1 MPKTVAKAN
10 EWGELGTEGKKES
23 LSLFYTP
30 TLARLN
36 AFLNDRIEQENLE
49 LQLPPARERP
59 DDRIA
64 VASRWGEYD
73 SVIQLTKQ
81 LYKFSKL
88 PNMPHGLYRKL
99 FETLRI
105 WQQEGL
111 LYLPML
117 SYTKYQF
124 GKQHQGVP
132 GVDELMEL
140 LTNLIRLDEMRK
152 LHVPLHWVEYLN
164 RQGGGES

>member
-1 MPKTVAKAN
+1 MAKAN
-10 EWGELGTEGKKES
+10 KWEELGTEGEKES

-30 TLARLN
+30 TLARHN

-73 SVIQLTKQ
+73 SVVQLTKQ

-117 SYTKYQF
+117 SYAKYQF

-152 LHVPLHWVEYLN
+152 LHIPLHWVEYLN
-164 RQGGGES
+164 RQGGGEN